1 MVIAIRCDVIS
12 LMRKSYEVKNQLVF
26 KEAVGHLSPS
36 LRVKYLEYDLF
47 AAQVTCERASEANV
61 SFLVRLR
68 RLLAH
73 NMLARATNSMNS
85 PL

>member
-26 KEAVGHLSPS
+26 KEAAGHLSPS

-47 AAQVTCERASEANV
+47 AAQVTCERASERGKR
-61 SFLVRLR
+61 FLPCAFAS
-68 RLLAH
+68 LAG
-73 NMLARATNSMNS
+73 T
-85 PL
+85 